1 METMQISAL
10 MQQIKCDD
18 DVVSLSTKSLP
29 VSSSS
34 FNPLLFIM
42 YKIIILFVNHD
53 GMSFW
58 T

>member
-29 VSSSS
+29 ISSSS
-34 FNPLLFIM
+34 FNALLFIM
-42 YKIIILFVNHD
+42 YKIIILFVNQD
-53 GMSFW
+53 AMSFW